1 VGTERSD
8 QAALGLARRYRWEK
22 RKYNLKR
29 GLAGC
34 ILKSMKR
41 FLSCLLLLFL
51 LPLHAVAANSSVSH
65 DLHLTLDPPA
75 GRLTASDRLT
85 VPTPAGPYLDLHF
98 APQVEVT
105 AVEQAG
111 SAIPWNLGGEV
122 LHIGPLPRIGKQLTL
137 EIRYRGRFADP
148 VPTAPLNNEDPS
160 YGVAAA
166 ITPVGT
172 FLAGGAGWYPDLPD
186 QPARFRIRVETPA
199 GTWAVTAGRLVKR
212 GQSASGNFIVWQTEH
227 PLPGLTLAAGPFRIA
242 GKRSG
247 NIPLYTFFTAAHSD
261 LANIYLQSAGADL
274 DLYQRLFGSYPFPKF
289 AVAENFFPTGYG
301 FPSWTLLGS
310 SIVPLPFIVTTS
322 LAHEIGHSW
331 WGNGVRVDYRGG
343 NWSEGLATYVAD
355 YLLKERSSAA
365 EARDYRQNILRSYAS
380 LVSTQDDYP
389 LDEFIGRRSKVDQA
403 IGYGKSAMVFHMARR
418 WVGDAAFWAGLRRV
432 AKEKMFQK
440 ASWDDFARAL
450 DPDGKRGMAKFF
462 DQWVRRP
469 GAPVLRLADVKVAAA
484 GGTHQVTGHID
495 QQQPTFDLEIPLRLE
510 TDAGSI
516 EQVVHLQGPAAPFSF
531 TTRAKP
537 LRLLVDPEAEVFRR
551 LDPAEVP
558 ATVNSLR
565 GSASILAIIAS
576 HTTPAVRKAAHD
588 LLTGLG
594 QQATW
599 VEEAEATPEQVKNHD
614 LLLVGWPGRRDLRP
628 RSPGQLEVG
637 AGRFQLAGEDF
648 SDPQDVLFAALPHPS
663 SPGRHAGLFLPLG
676 DGGAGIAARKIPHY
690 GKYSYLAFIA
700 GNNRVKGTWAVTRS
714 PLICVWPPS
723 SRHQ

>member
-1 VGTERSD
+1 MNPGHFQCPERFPQTENPRARS
-8 QAALGLARRYRWEK
+8 
-22 RKYNLKR
+22 
-29 GLAGC
+29 
-34 ILKSMKR
+34 ILKGMKH
-41 FLSCLLLLFL
+41 FLPCLCLALFL
-51 LPLHAVAANSSVSH
+51 PFTTVAAENGVYH
-65 DLHLTLDPPA
+65 ALRLTLDPQA
-75 GRLTASDRLT
+75 EMLTARDRLT
-85 VPTPAGPYLDLHF
+85 VPQPVGPYLDLHL
-98 APQVEVT
+98 APQVEITSVT
-105 AVEQAG
+105 CNG
-111 SAIPWNLGGEV
+111 NPLPWTRSGEV
-122 LHIGPLPRIGKQLTL
+122 LRVGPFPKVEKVRAL
-137 EIRYRGRFADP
+137 EISYRGRFADP

-166 ITPVGT
+166 ITPAGT

-186 QPARFRIRVETPA
+186 QPARFQVHVDTPP

-212 GQSASGNFIVWQTEH
+212 GKSATGNFIVWQTEH

-242 GKRSG
+242 EKRSG
-247 NIPLYTFFTAAHSD
+247 PIPLYTFFTAAHAD
-261 LANIYLQSAGADL
+261 LADRYLQSASADL
-274 DLYQRLFGSYPFPKF
+274 ALYQELFGSYPFPKF

-322 LAHEIGHSW
+322 LAHEIAHSW

-355 YLLKERSSAA
+355 FLLKERNSAA

-380 LVSTQDDYP
+380 LVSPQDDYP
-389 LDEFIGRRSKVDQA
+389 LDEFIGRRSKIDQA

-469 GAPVLRLADVKVAAA
+469 GAPVLRLADVKVTAAS
-484 GGTHQVTGHID
+484 GTHQVTGRID

-510 TDAGSI
+510 TGDGSI

-537 LRLLVDPEAEVFRR
+537 LRLVVDPEAEVFRR
-551 LDPAEVP
+551 LDPEEVP

-599 VEEAEATPEQVKNHD
+599 VEEAKATPEQIKNHD
-614 LLLVGWPGRRDLRP
+614 LLLVGWPGRSDLQP
-628 RSPGQLEVG
+628 RLPGQLDLG
-637 AGRFQLAGEDF
+637 TGRFRVADKDF
-648 SDPQDVLFAALPHPS
+648 PDPQDVLFATLPHPS
-663 SPGRHAGLFLPLG
+663 SSGRHAGLFLPLG
-676 DGGAGIAARKIPHY
+676 DGAAEISARKIPHY
-690 GKYSYLAFIA
+690 GKYSYLAFVA

-714 PLICVWPPS
+714 PLIYVWPAA
-723 SRHQ
+723 SRHP